1 MAGTALKIDDDYG
14 SIDDKEIVPN
24 ITEENIVT
32 YESYEVEPVENNK
45 KEFEHIISDNRD
57 RSNYIWINKIREDIR
72 WNNSVLQMEANTK

>member
-1 MAGTALKIDDDYG
+1 MKIKIDDDYG

-45 KEFEHIISDNRD
+45 KE
-57 RSNYIWINKIREDIR
+57 NKI
-72 WNNSVLQMEANTK
+72 NSRCNS

>member
-1 MAGTALKIDDDYG
+1 MILGFMMDLLASYIMGLPVDFRSKLKTK
-14 SIDDKEIVPN
+14 SI
-24 ITEENIVT
+24 
-32 YESYEVEPVENNK
+32 ESFLNGEYVENNK